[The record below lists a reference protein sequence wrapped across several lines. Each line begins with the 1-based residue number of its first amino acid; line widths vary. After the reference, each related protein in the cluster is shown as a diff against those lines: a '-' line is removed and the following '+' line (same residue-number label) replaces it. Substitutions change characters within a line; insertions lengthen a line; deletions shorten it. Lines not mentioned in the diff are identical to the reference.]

1 MKLELHP
8 SAVNNFNEKADL
20 LLLELV
26 SKPKVSK
33 QNSESSFKP
42 DIFVNTLITEK
53 DIIGEISISTVNSV
67 GNKVAQYFY
76 SGSSQIGLSEGSHN
90 KLIRLSEEMQKI
102 KVLFNTVSVNLIT
115 KLIFDWMRDRYKNI
129 TNLPMTE
136 YVIDKCLKELKEFEI
151 WMPIAMTHI
160 QSEIKIGKIVLKTIT
175 RELIDQWC
183 KEWQKDYPANK
194 DKIQQ
199 IIDEKREKIQG
210 FASATIKILAEPQ
223 RAYEI
228 AFEEADKA
236 ISLLR
241 IFSPANCTPQI
252 ISYCTLLGKENSE
265 TETYLITHGNK
276 IYNISERVVD
286 KASRSWFI
294 NNDFISIIKHSLEVI
309 DNLLQQDIKNE
320 FQEKVLDSLL
330 LYSKSS
336 LAKDPS
342 DRLVYIL
349 VALESILLKNENEPI
364 MQNVR
369 ERIAFFMGTSLSER
383 KSIISRFNKA
393 YSLRSKFIHHGHCID
408 DLKVLE
414 EIMIDACTFFQQLVL
429 TVNNFTTKEQFINKI
444 EEIKLS

>member
-1 MKLELHP
+1 M
-8 SAVNNFNEKADL
+8 
-20 LLLELV
+20 
-26 SKPKVSK
+26 
-33 QNSESSFKP
+33 
-42 DIFVNTLITEK
+42 
-53 DIIGEISISTVNSV
+53 
-67 GNKVAQYFY
+67 
-76 SGSSQIGLSEGSHN
+76 
-90 KLIRLSEEMQKI
+90 
-102 KVLFNTVSVNLIT
+102 
-115 KLIFDWMRDRYKNI
+115 
-129 TNLPMTE
+129 
-136 YVIDKCLKELKEFEI
+136 
-151 WMPIAMTHI
+151 
-160 QSEIKIGKIVLKTIT
+160 
-175 RELIDQWC
+175 
-183 KEWQKDYPANK
+183 
-194 DKIQQ
+194 
-199 IIDEKREKIQG
+199 
-210 FASATIKILAEPQ
+210 
-223 RAYEI
+223 
-228 AFEEADKA
+228 
-236 ISLLR
+236 
-241 IFSPANCTPQI
+241 
-252 ISYCTLLGKENSE
+252 LGKENSE

-286 KASRSWFI
+286 KASRAWFI

-369 ERIAFFMGTSLSER
+369 ERIAFFMGTSLLER

-414 EIMIDACTFFQQLVL
+414 EIMIDACMFFQQLVL